1 MVKKYQLYVDGRWQQ
16 AAESMALRSPID
28 GTGLAEIG
36 LASAEQAA
44 AAAHIAAQAFDHVRR
59 QPAYERA
66 RLVRRI
72 AEALDRRRE
81 EFAQSI
87 CLEAAKPITAA
98 RVEVHRAI
106 QTFTLSA
113 EEVNHWFGEM
123 LPLDLLPDAPSTS
136 GTPMRMALARRVPV
150 GPVLAIPAFNFP
162 LNLVAHKV
170 APALAAGCPVVL
182 KPAPQTPLT
191 SLRLAEVIHE
201 AGAPAGSFA
210 VLPCHNDVAEGLVRD
225 DRFALLSFTGSAKV
239 GWHLKRLCGN
249 KRVLLEMGGNGAV
262 VVAEDADLEHAV
274 RRCVFGGFVYAGQ
287 ICVGLQRIYITDP
300 VYEPFVEKFADA
312 VKHVKPTDPRSEQ
325 SLLGPMITEAAAE
338 RAEALVQE
346 AVGAGA
352 EILAGGRREGAWMEP
367 TVLANVTP
375 EMRVVCEEAFAPV
388 VTVSRVPDWEA
399 GLAEADD
406 PVYGLQAGIFTR
418 DVNRVLHA
426 FDQLQSGG
434 IVVNDVPIFRA
445 EHVPFGGMKQSGQGR
460 ESVRHT
466 MEAMTEWKTLMF
478 P

>member
-1 MVKKYQLYVDGRWQQ
+1 MTKKWQLYFDGRWQQ
-16 AAESMALRSPID
+16 PAEYIPLRSPID
-28 GTGLAEIG
+28 GTWLAEIG
-36 LASAEQAA
+36 LASTEQAREA
-44 AAAHIAAQAFDHVRR
+44 THIAAQAFDQVRR

-72 AEALDRRRE
+72 AEALDKRRE
-81 EFAQSI
+81 ELAQSI

-113 EEVNHWFGEM
+113 EEVNHQFGEM

-136 GTPMRMALARRVPV
+136 GTPMRMALARRVPI

-191 SLRLAEVIHE
+191 SLLLAEVIHE

-210 VLPCHNDVAEGLVRD
+210 VLPCNNEVAEGLVCD
-225 DRFALLSFTGSAKV
+225 DRFALLSFTGSVKV
-239 GWHLKRLCGN
+239 GWHLKRICGN

-262 VVAEDADLEHAV
+262 VMAEDADLEHAV

-287 ICVGLQRIYITDP
+287 ICVGLQRIYIADP
-300 VYEPFVEKFADA
+300 VYEPFVEKFAGA
-312 VKHVKPTDPRSEQ
+312 VKQVKPTDPRSEQ

-352 EILAGGRREGAWMEP
+352 EVLAGGRREGAWMEP
-367 TVLANVTP
+367 TILANVTP

-399 GLAEADD
+399 GLAEAND